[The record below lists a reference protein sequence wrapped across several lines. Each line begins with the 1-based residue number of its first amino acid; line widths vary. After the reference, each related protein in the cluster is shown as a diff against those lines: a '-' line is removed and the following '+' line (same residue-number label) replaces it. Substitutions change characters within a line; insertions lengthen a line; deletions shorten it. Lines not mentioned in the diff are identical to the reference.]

1 MTDRERDESDEDDE
15 RLSKE
20 VFRPVYKAFGA
31 EFNRDAEARLELL
44 AAIQEYVADAGIFDP
59 MVTTK
64 RALQPDTGDKDDGRY
79 TEAWRF
85 LQKYLMVHMMPHVT
99 QGYDVSETEPVDTQ
113 GARELVVVEPG
124 MVEFWDHEPMEGL
137 DFPPRSDRV
146 ARLLEYLITYWDT
159 PPVEDEVLRVDPKSA
174 ALYAVAAPYAEFDTE
189 SDTPAVTFG
198 IESAPSSDLED
209 GPENDYRYER
219 TIRIDG
225 ELTGV
230 CEVTDE
236 RGLRVDL
243 GGQLWMFLLG
253 ACYDKQAWTRAVEY
267 PTNSPGAI
275 NMSSGEF
282 VPDVEWYEDAGTVRF
297 EASFN
302 LASQLLSTRDDAP

>member
-1 MTDRERDESDEDDE
+1 MNGTEPIVEAFRDD
-15 RLSKE
+15 
-20 VFRPVYKAFGA
+20 FGQS
-31 EFNRDAEARLELL
+31 AEARFELL
-44 AAIQEYVADAGIFDP
+44 AAVREYVADAGTFETL
-59 MVTTK
+59 VTTK
-64 RALQPDTGDKDDGRY
+64 QALQPTDGDDRY

-85 LQKYLMVHMMPHVT
+85 LQKYLQVHVMPHVVH
-99 QGYDVSETEPVDTQ
+99 GYDVEGNKPADTQ
-113 GARELVVVEPG
+113 GAREVVIIEPA
-124 MVEFWDHEPMEGL
+124 MVEFL
-137 DFPPRSDRV
+137 DYDCINRLELSR
-146 ARLLEYLITYWDT
+146 ARGRARKLLEYLVTHWDN
-159 PPVEDEVLRVDPKSA
+159 PHIDQEVLHVDPKAA
-174 ALYAVAAPYAEFDTE
+174 ALYAVAAPYAEF
-189 SDTPAVTFG
+189 DTPAVTFG

-282 VPDVEWYEDAGTVRF
+282 VSEVEWHEDAGTVRF
-297 EASFN
+297 EAAFN
-302 LASQLLSTRDDAP
+302 LPSQHLTARNGGR